1 MMGEMGHESRSFAW
15 VERLPGVLL
24 VASLLLLLH
33 RYQGIWHDSVLYLGQ
48 ALAVLYPGSFRD
60 DIFFAYGS
68 QASYTLMPKVLAWL
82 ISAFGIGDLFLWLT
96 LLGLVAFVVASFCFL
111 CQLLPVRWRLP
122 GLLALLLLPGTYSV
136 RATLGYAES
145 FLTGRTFAEPIIL
158 FGLAALI
165 TGRRWLAC
173 CLWIAAAILHP
184 LQALPALVIGWAWL
198 VVGGRRWLHLLWL
211 VLPFLC
217 ALVLVPS
224 LRVLI
229 VQMDSVWYEQ
239 VYLRNSITL
248 YFSNGATSWYNL
260 LLDGF
265 VVFVATGI
273 AQGRLRRYLQAL
285 LIAIV
290 LLDVSSLV
298 LADILHMAW
307 PAGLQFWRVH
317 WIGHWTVVA
326 LLPWLVFSH
335 WRHEGVERGLLLIA
349 VVLLGLMPDLAHP
362 IMPGVMLLYLLWPW
376 LRRYL
381 GNASSAVLLAI
392 VLIFSLAHAFEALHV
407 PIVVSGLV
415 DRLFGVDVALT
426 SAQIAA
432 VVIALPLVLGHR
444 SGVVWN
450 RLLIVVLLP
459 VLLVSVIHWDARSPL
474 QRALTADQE
483 RGVPFD
489 GQISPD
495 AQVIW
500 LHSLL
505 PVWALLHR
513 ADYMD
518 QHQMAGLVF
527 NRGTA
532 VEGLRRKDLLHVQNA
547 NGESCRLV
555 VYPMED
561 HPQCRPDAAAVR
573 QACIRSEGGL
583 SYVVLPYKLSA
594 PERGRWPE
602 NGSNVGT
609 HYLYSCLDFM

>member
-1 MMGEMGHESRSFAW
+1 MGETRRESRSFAW
-15 VERLPGVLL
+15 VERLPGILL

-33 RYQGIWHDSVLYLGQ
+33 RYHGIWHDSVLYLGQ
-48 ALAVLYPGSFRD
+48 ALAVLYPDSFRD

-96 LLGLVAFVVASFCFL
+96 LLGLVVFVITSFCFL
-111 CQLLPVRWRLP
+111 CQLLPARWRLP
-122 GLLALLLLPGTYSV
+122 GLLTLLLLPSTYSV
-136 RATLGYAES
+136 RVTLGYAES

-198 VVGGRRWLHLLWL
+198 VVGERRWLHLLWL

-224 LRVLI
+224 LRVFI

-239 VYLRNSITL
+239 VYLRNFITL

-265 VVFVATGI
+265 VVFVAMGL
-273 AQGRLRRYLQAL
+273 AQGRLKRYLQAL

-290 LLDVSSLV
+290 LLDVCSLV
-298 LADILHMAW
+298 LADMLHLAW

-326 LLPWLVFSH
+326 LLPWLAFSL
-335 WRHEGVERGLLLIA
+335 WRHIGVERGLLFVS
-349 VVLLGLMPDLAHP
+349 VVLLGLVPDLAHP
-362 IMPGVMLLYLLWPW
+362 IMPGVMILYMSW
-376 LRRYL
+376 LKLRKYL
-381 GNASSAVLLAI
+381 GGLSSAFLLAV
-392 VLIFSLAHAFEALHV
+392 VLAFSLFHAFGAVHV
-407 PIVVSGLV
+407 PIVAGVLADRLGGVGVGLV
-415 DRLFGVDVALT
+415 

-432 VVIALPLVLGHR
+432 VIAAL
-444 SGVVWN
+444 
-450 RLLIVVLLP
+450 LLIFGWRPGVAGQGILIAVLLP
-459 VLLVSVIHWDARSPL
+459 VLWVAVTSWDARSPL
-474 QRALTADQE
+474 QRALTEDQK
-483 RGVPFD
+483 GGIPF
-489 GQISPD
+489 GGKIEPE

-532 VEGLRRKDLLHVQNA
+532 VEGLRRKNLLHVQNS
-547 NGESCRLV
+547 NGESCRLI
-555 VYPMED
+555 VYPMEN
-561 HPQCRPDAAAVR
+561 HSQCRPDIAAVE
-573 QACIRSEGGL
+573 QACVRSEGGL
-583 SYVVLPYKLSA
+583 SYVVLPYKLSV

-602 NGSNVGT
+602 GRHDIET
-609 HYLYSCLDFM
+609 HYLYSCTDFM